1 MTMRE
6 MTYQVSFNTPA
17 FLGNAEQNAQW
28 RTPPFKAMLRQW
40 WRVVK
45 APELGYDYKRLL
57 ALENSLFGSAGDD
70 EKGGRSKVQLR
81 LSRWDAGTL
90 TELPRMA
97 THQHPEVQRNGQNV
111 PVGTAVYLGFGPV
124 TTQGNRNAIAP
135 EGPPVIFKL
144 RAPASEEL
152 ALRKAMQ
159 YAAWFGTLGSRA
171 RNAWGSLHMEGDGIL
186 GWADLCDSK
195 LIEQAPLRSLA
206 DALGDRVASDWPHA
220 VGLCSDGRPAVWR
233 VAAGREINPDNKVIY
248 PGFDSWR
255 QVLEKLAALKIG
267 FRTQFKLHSGG
278 PHNQVE
284 DRHIL
289 AYPITNHGLA
299 GLSNARLSSQLRFKV
314 AKAKDGKFFGLIT
327 HLPCAMPRAFF
338 ERSGIRPPEIK
349 QQIAVWEQV
358 HSFLNSQPSTLLNR
372 IRKG

>member
-45 APELGYDYKRLL
+45 APEVGYDYKRLL